1 MKLAVR
7 RKHRLVTVCT
17 VAWLATYFSLSEV
30 MAAFQPHHQLEN
42 FTYTGEKI
50 SLNFQDIDVRSVL
63 QLLADVTDFNLVV
76 SDDVQGN
83 VTLRLQEVPWD
94 QALDLVLQ
102 SKGLAKRVTGT
113 VLLIDTA
120 EAMALRERQTLE
132 AQQQKAQ
139 LAPLQHELIQVNYA
153 KAAHLAE
160 LFRTAASGYEGQQ
173 GSVAVDERTNSI
185 IAYQTQG
192 QLKELRRI
200 VKQLDIPVRQVMIEA
215 RIVEVNTDYS
225 KNLGIRWGGELTTG
239 SSNWAISGK
248 DGAGSLFVDLG
259 VTAST
264 SGLGIG
270 FFSNHALLDLQL
282 SAMEKTGNGEVVS
295 QPKVMTSDKE
305 TAKILKGA
313 EVPYQE
319 ASSSGSTSTSFKE
332 AALSLE
338 VTPQITPDNRIIMD
352 VKVTKDEPDFAN
364 ALNGVPPIKK
374 NEVSANVLVTNSE
387 TLVIGGVF
395 SNMQSKAVDKVPVLG
410 DLPFLGRVFRRNYVQ
425 DQKSEL
431 LVFIT
436 PRIMNNHAI
445 TLNN

>member
-7 RKHRLVTVCT
+7 GKHRLVTVCT

-225 KNLGIRWGGELTTG
+225 KNLGIRWGGE
-239 SSNWAISGK
+239 
-248 DGAGSLFVDLG
+248 
-259 VTAST
+259 
-264 SGLGIG
+264 
-270 FFSNHALLDLQL
+270 
-282 SAMEKTGNGEVVS
+282 
-295 QPKVMTSDKE
+295 
-305 TAKILKGA
+305 
-313 EVPYQE
+313 
-319 ASSSGSTSTSFKE
+319 
-332 AALSLE
+332 
-338 VTPQITPDNRIIMD
+338 
-352 VKVTKDEPDFAN
+352 
-364 ALNGVPPIKK
+364 
-374 NEVSANVLVTNSE
+374 
-387 TLVIGGVF
+387 
-395 SNMQSKAVDKVPVLG
+395 
-410 DLPFLGRVFRRNYVQ
+410 
-425 DQKSEL
+425 
-431 LVFIT
+431 
-436 PRIMNNHAI
+436 
-445 TLNN
+445 